1 MKLRGSRWMGI
12 AGVAAISATAGG
24 FGLVQAS
31 TGSGNVMTA
40 ITPCRLVDTRA
51 GSAIGPRST
60 PLGAG
65 ETVSFAAIGN
75 NGQCTGI
82 DLGAQAIEV
91 QLTSTGATRDSY
103 LTVFPS
109 NLSSPPNVSH
119 LNPQVGI
126 DVVSNT
132 TTATLSPDGR
142 FSVFNELGTTDI
154 VIDVLGVYVPGGA
167 GADGADGA
175 DGATGP
181 VGPQG
186 PAGATGATGA
196 PGPQGDAGPQGVPG
210 VKGDPGDTGPQGEVG
225 PQGDAGP
232 QGVPGVKGDPG
243 DTGPQGEVGPQGDAG
258 PQGVPGVKGDPGD
271 TGPQGDAGPQGV
283 PGVKGDPGDTGPQ
296 GDAGPQGVPGVK
308 GDPGDTGPQGDA
320 GPQGEVGP
328 QGEAGPQGVPGPQ
341 GASGLTDVTVVTS
354 AVVGPNG
361 GSKTATATCTSGVAI
376 SGGFVISGNVTSIK
390 ESRPSDDGTGWTV
403 VTNTPEIG
411 NSSLQVYAICATV
424 AST

>member
-210 VKGDPGDTGPQGEVG
+210 VKGDPGDTGPQG
-225 PQGDAGP
+225 
-232 QGVPGVKGDPG
+232 
-243 DTGPQGEVGPQGDAG
+243 
-258 PQGVPGVKGDPGD
+258 
-271 TGPQGDAGPQGV
+271 
-283 PGVKGDPGDTGPQ
+283 
-296 GDAGPQGVPGVK
+296 DAGPQGVPGVK